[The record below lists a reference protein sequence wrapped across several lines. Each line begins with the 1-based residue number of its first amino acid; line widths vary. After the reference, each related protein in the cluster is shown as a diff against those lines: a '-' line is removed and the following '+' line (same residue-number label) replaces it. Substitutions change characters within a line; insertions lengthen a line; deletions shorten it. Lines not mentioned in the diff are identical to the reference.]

1 MWELANQ
8 IAKQGVG
15 ILFFHKGK
23 VYFIPGSTIG
33 SESISKV
40 MFFSSIAELYVKTIQ
55 LAQKNSGDWWNS
67 VKLIEDPEVL
77 KSCCCRTLW
86 KLQKFTLT
94 EKKFRQINYLVI
106 SLVKTL
112 LSRNFCQKRVRV
124 NFRNFHTVHTV
135 WKMLR
140 FSLTHF

>member
-1 MWELANQ
+1 MCELTNQ

-124 NFRNFHTVHTV
+124 NSCNFHAV
-135 WKMLR
+135 L
-140 FSLTHF
+140 SLFFEKISWN